1 MGWRKV
7 QRFSDAD
14 RRRHTHARYIGF
26 RCGDGHRSSIDMEA
40 ALHPQTLL
48 ALTFCDQPRPPRY
61 SFPVKFRI
69 PTKLGCK
76 NPKHIIAM
84 EVTTAFPGG
93 FWEDYEYNWFSGL

>member
-1 MGWRKV
+1 
-7 QRFSDAD
+7 
-14 RRRHTHARYIGF
+14 
-26 RCGDGHRSSIDMEA
+26 
-40 ALHPQTLL
+40 
-48 ALTFCDQPRPPRY
+48 
-61 SFPVKFRI
+61 VKFRI